1 MESRGNYLV
10 RPIAELGSGA
20 FGRVEK
26 IELYNTDGHLCGEY
40 ARKVLSVKDELIG
53 SLFSYDDW
61 RRRFEREVKYQAEC
75 LSSHVVPVCIHHLS
89 TENPWFVME
98 LAESD
103 LRTALVRGQLS
114 DSDKIQVILMILEGV
129 NYVHSKGYL
138 HRDLKPENILKFKD
152 GRFKISDFG
161 LVKNTNVEAQSEVLT
176 KIAVKMGTD
185 GYMAPEAQK
194 GIYTEKT
201 DIYAIGAIIHEINVG
216 NIDGIDAMIG
226 KATTFRPIDRYA
238 HVQQM
243 ITDLRKIIQRRMA

>member
-10 RPIAELGSGA
+10 KPVAELGSGA

-40 ARKVLSVKDELIG
+40 ARKILSVKDELIG

-75 LSSHVVPVCIHHLS
+75 VNSHVVPVCIHHLS

-103 LRTALVRGQLS
+103 LKTALGLGQLS
-114 DSDKIQVILMILEGV
+114 DSEKIQVIMMILEGV
-129 NYVHSKGYL
+129 SYVHSKGYL

-226 KATTFRPIDRYA
+226 KATTFRPVDRYA

-243 ITDLRKIIQRRMA
+243 ITDLRKIIQRRTA